1 MAMADYEPLRLRVDP
16 TPEHPDGW
24 AEFVGKEV
32 GHTSR
37 PLNHGE
43 RGTVLGIFTL
53 YDTPSEGYMLYAV
66 EASNEAQDDVRRPGQ
81 RAAEVEST
89 RVLYSEEEARQRY
102 PGLLDRLLGTTED

>member
-1 MAMADYEPLRLRVDP
+1 MADYETLRLRVDP
-16 TPEHPDGW
+16 TPENPDGW

-37 PLNHGE
+37 PLDHGE
-43 RGTVLGIFTL
+43 KGIILGDFTL
-53 YDTPSEGYMLYAV
+53 YETPHEGHKLYAI
-66 EASNEAQDDVRRPGQ
+66 EAWTEAQDDVRMPGQ
-81 RAAEVEST
+81 RVAEVEST